1 MNNLKTMKRKCL
13 YLFAFFAI
21 AVVSCKKSKIA
32 PVAEV
37 DAPVVVVTEDANYLN
52 VANTIVVSGVLE
64 GAKFDWINES
74 KKGVSIRIKY
84 TEDGLTREKLL
95 TNSVD
100 AAGTVTVPIFGLTNF
115 TVIVSNTN
123 GKATDTKL
131 MGVLPILKPE
141 AKLSKVGWTAS
152 ASSEIN
158 DADNEFNGAL
168 NIVDE
173 VGVRSISSPDLPS
186 FWQTNYNAEPM
197 LNYPHWLLVDMKA
210 AIRITKIGLNAH
222 TDANQGF
229 SSFKLEGSADG
240 VTFSDIGA
248 GVKIFDPAKKTEQT
262 FAVSTPVAI
271 RYVRITLLVGAPYPC
286 LANFE
291 AYARK

>member
-1 MNNLKTMKRKCL
+1 MNNLKKMKRKSL
-13 YLFAFFAI
+13 YLFAFFAMAAI
-21 AVVSCKKSKIA
+21 SCKKSSVA
-32 PVAEV
+32 PVAV
-37 DAPVVVVTEDANYLN
+37 IDPPPVVVTEDPNYMN

-64 GAKFDWINES
+64 GAKFDWVNES
-74 KKGVSIRIKY
+74 KKGVSMRIRYI
-84 TEDGLTREKLL
+84 EDGLTREKLV

-100 AAGTVTVPIFGLTNF
+100 AVGTVTVPIFSLTNF
-115 TVIVSNTN
+115 TVIVSNAN

-141 AKLSKVGWTAS
+141 AKLSKVGWAAS

-158 DADNEFNGAL
+158 DADNEFNGAE

-173 VGVRSISSPDLPS
+173 VGIKSISSPDLPS

-197 LNYPHWLLVDMKA
+197 LNYPHWLLVDMKTA
-210 AIRITKIGLNAH
+210 ARITKIGLNAH
-222 TDANQGF
+222 TDASQGF
-229 SSFKLEGSADG
+229 SSFKLEGSTDG

-271 RYVRITLLVGAPYPC
+271 RYVKITLLVGAPYPC
-286 LANFE
+286 LGNFE